1 VVAHETELRKPEGS
15 ATVGADQ
22 VVPSNVIAWPALST
36 ATQNEGLAHE
46 TELRVAE
53 ESTGV
58 ADDQAEPL

>member
-1 VVAHETELRKPEGS
+1 
-15 ATVGADQ
+15 
-22 VVPSNVIAWPALST
+22 LST

>member
-1 VVAHETELRKPEGS
+1 VVHETELRKPEES
-15 ATVGADQ
+15 TSTGADQ
-22 VVPSNVIAWPALST
+22 DVPSNVMAWPAVST

-46 TELRVAE
+46 TELSVPE